1 MSSAHREQPASRW
14 CAGVA
19 FFCLVS
25 ALAAQESLQTPLEE
39 SAAQDQERLYAG
51 AKPYLF
57 DELPALQKEVPELR
71 GLQPAD
77 TQSDLPTLLAKV
89 GNAAEGLLSA
99 MPNLICREQV
109 RWVIP
114 GTRFLDSDF
123 RRFNYLI
130 VIERSRSAMTM
141 TEYRTDMR
149 NRRIGEF
156 GKDLQAPAARGFAL
170 AWMYFHPTRLSESQ
184 SRYLGT
190 QKIDG
195 RKSFVMAFSQVPG
208 RVKFPGGVGSE
219 RRTSTLLYQGIAWI
233 DATDF
238 RIVRLR
244 TDLLAP
250 QPAARLLKLTTEV
263 NFAEVRIPHGDSQ
276 LWLPRKATVEWRT
289 TDAIALSVLESVP
302 EAGLRYHAI
311 EEHSY
316 SNYHLYKVAVRINP
330 SATEP

>member
-1 MSSAHREQPASRW
+1 MPREETAAS
-14 CAGVA
+14 
-19 FFCLVS
+19 
-25 ALAAQESLQTPLEE
+25 E
-39 SAAQDQERLYAG
+39 QERLYAE

-57 DELPALQKEVPELR
+57 DELPALQKEVPELH

-77 TQSDLPTLLAKV
+77 TQQHLPSLLAKV
-89 GNAAEGLLSA
+89 GNTAQGLLAA

-184 SRYLGT
+184 FRYLGT

-195 RKSFVMAFSQVPG
+195 RKSFVTAFSQVPG

-219 RRTSTLLYQGIAWI
+219 GRSSTLLYQGIAWI
-233 DATDF
+233 DAVDF
-238 RIVRLR
+238 RILRLR

-250 QPAARLLKLTTEV
+250 QPAVRLRKLTTV
-263 NFAEVRIPHGDSQ
+263 VDFAEVRIPHGDSR

-289 TDAIALSVLESVP
+289 TDAVALSVLESVP

-316 SNYHLYKVAVRINP
+316 SNYHLYQVAVRINP
-330 SATEP
+330 PATDH